1 MGEGPQATF
10 PALQRAELRTL
21 QVNLGYTCN
30 QACSH
35 CHVDAGPWRL
45 EQMDAV
51 NIALIPQVLRAQQL
65 QTLDLTG
72 GAPELHPQF
81 RSLVREARALGVA
94 VMDRCNL
101 TILLEEGQQDLAAFL
116 ASQGVTILAS
126 LPCYQAEN
134 VDRQRGNGVFSKS
147 LEGLRRLNQQGY
159 GVEGSGLELHL
170 VFNPLGPSLP
180 PEQQGLQRS
189 YKTELAKHG
198 VVFNELKV
206 MNNMPIQRF
215 ADHLK
220 RAGSLETYKALLR
233 ANHVADNLERV
244 MCRTL
249 ISVDWQGNL
258 YDCDF
263 NQMLGLA
270 SPLGG
275 HLRDLLEAACATAP
289 IQVADHCFGCTA
301 GHGSSCGGALRV
313 SQEKS

>member
-1 MGEGPQATF
+1 MTADPPAHF
-10 PALQRAELRTL
+10 PGLQRATLSTL

-45 EQMDAV
+45 EQMDAST
-51 NIALIPQVLRAQQL
+51 IALIPQVLRAQRL

-81 RSLVREARALGVA
+81 RTLVQEARNMGVE
-94 VMDRCNL
+94 VLDRCNL

-126 LPCYQAEN
+126 LPCYESEN
-134 VDRQRGNGVFSKS
+134 VDRQRGTGVFARS

-159 GVEGSGLELHL
+159 GQEGSGLELHL
-170 VFNPLGPSLP
+170 VFNPLGPTLP
-180 PEQQGLQRS
+180 PEQDSLQTAYRGA
-189 YKTELAKHG
+189 LAKHG
-198 VVFNELKV
+198 VVFNALKV
-206 MNNMPIQRF
+206 MSNMPIQRF
-215 ADHLK
+215 ADHLA
-220 RAGSLETYKALLR
+220 REGSLEAYKDLLR
-233 ANHVADNLERV
+233 ANHVAENLERV

-249 ISVDWQGNL
+249 ISVDWQGQL

-263 NQMLGLA
+263 NQMLGLG
-270 SPLGG
+270 SPLAG
-275 HLRDLLEAACATAP
+275 HLRDLLDADCATAP

-301 GHGSSCGGALRV
+301 GHGSSCGGALRG
-313 SQEKS
+313 QEGKD